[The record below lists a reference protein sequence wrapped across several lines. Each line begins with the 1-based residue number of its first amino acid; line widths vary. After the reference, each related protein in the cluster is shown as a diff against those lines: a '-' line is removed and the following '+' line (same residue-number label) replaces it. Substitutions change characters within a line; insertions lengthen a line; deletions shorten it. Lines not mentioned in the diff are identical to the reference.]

1 MNPDTSADRHEWRR
15 GFQTTTAVAIASAL
29 QRIEPEA
36 GWTLERV
43 DEHTSAPY
51 YNPALNNTRGERF
64 SLGLDDYK
72 RRVTVYATYGTM
84 PDGRRWMPRD
94 RVRDA
99 VDPAPTIS
107 ADKTPDLI
115 AKDIG
120 RRFLPDYR
128 KYLDLY
134 RADVADATAF
144 RAATSALFD
153 DIVALGNGW
162 ITPNTRNDERSTER
176 TASLSDAPGI
186 NYGDL
191 RVSGDSVRI
200 ELSATPEFAKRFAAL
215 LAGTERQS

>member
-1 MNPDTSADRHEWRR
+1 MNADTSADRHAWRR

-29 QRIEPEA
+29 QRIEPDA
-36 GWTLERV
+36 GWALEPADV
-43 DEHTSAPY
+43 DACYH
-51 YNPALNNTRGERF
+51 NPALSNTRGERF

-84 PDGRRWMPRD
+84 PDGRRWVPRD

-107 ADKTPDLI
+107 ADKAPDLI
-115 AKDIG
+115 AKEIG

-128 KYLDLY
+128 TYLDLY

-162 ITPNTRNDERSTER
+162 IKPNTRNDERSTER
-176 TASLSDAPGI
+176 TASLYDAPGI
-186 NYGDL
+186 TYGEL

-215 LAGTERQS
+215 LARTERQS

>member
-1 MNPDTSADRHEWRR
+1 MNPGSGADRHEWRR
-15 GFQTTTAVAIASAL
+15 GFQTTTAVEIASAL
-29 QRIEPEA
+29 QRTEPDA
-36 GWTLERV
+36 GWTLEPA
-43 DEHTSAPY
+43 DMDAFYKS
-51 YNPALNNTRGERF
+51 PALCNTRGERF
-64 SLGLDDYK
+64 WLGLDEYK
-72 RRVTVYATYGTM
+72 RRVTVHGTYGTM
-84 PDGRRWMPRD
+84 PDGRMWIPRD

-107 ADKTPDLI
+107 ADKAPDLI

-144 RAATSALFD
+144 RAATSSLFD
-153 DIVALGNGW
+153 EIVALGNGW
-162 ITPNTRNDERSTER
+162 IKPNTRNDERSTER
-176 TASLSDAPGI
+176 TASLYDAPGI

-200 ELSATPEFAKRFAAL
+200 EVSATPEFAKRFAAL
-215 LAGTERQS
+215 LVRTERQS

>member
-1 MNPDTSADRHEWRR
+1 MDIDWAPGASIALAMLPPTAFVYGRASNQVSHCW
-15 GFQTTTAVAIASAL
+15 FTTP
-29 QRIEPEA
+29 EP
-36 GWTLERV
+36 L
-43 DEHTSAPY
+43 
-51 YNPALNNTRGERF
+51 L
-64 SLGLDDYK
+64 SLGLDEYK
-72 RRVTVYATYGTM
+72 RRVTVYATYGPM

-107 ADKTPDLI
+107 ADKAPDLI

-162 ITPNTRNDERSTER
+162 IKPNTRNDERSTER

-200 ELSATPEFAKRFAAL
+200 EVSTTPEFAKRFAAL
-215 LAGTERQS
+215 LARTERQS